1 MARENTPMVRVMEK
15 TREIIAEC
23 LKCGYVVYEDEQAEA
38 ATPFCPRC
46 GRPDLIPVQQLPLE
60 GITE

>member
-1 MARENTPMVRVMEK
+1 MVRVMEK

-23 LKCGYVVYEDEQAEA
+23 IKCGYVVYEDEKEET

-46 GRPDLIPVQQLPLE
+46 GRPDLIPVTQLSLE
-60 GITE
+60 AQTE